1 MNCIICNKLLTG
13 KQTKFCSRE
22 CHNKYG
28 NYSHQSYQSQQ
39 KRGLERKIKLVKLLG
54 NECRLCG
61 YSKNLAALQFH
72 HSNPEEKDHNLDM
85 RKLSNSTW
93 EWCLEEAKKCELLC
107 ANCHSETH
115 NPHLTFS
122 KNTL

>member
-13 KQTKFCSRE
+13 KQKKFCSRT
-22 CHNKYG
+22 CHNQNG
-28 NYSHQSYQSQQ
+28 NYLHQSYQSQQ

-54 NECRLCG
+54 GECHICG
-61 YSKNLAALQFH
+61 YCKNLAALQFH
-72 HSNPEEKDHNLDM
+72 HTNPNQKDDNLDM

-93 EWCLEEAKKCELLC
+93 KWCLGEANKCQLLC

-115 NPHLTFS
+115 HPHLTFS
-122 KNTL
+122 NGAL